1 MDFFNRIVAAFLAFF
16 AMISSFFGGGTAKNT
31 FAKVVG
37 NEDVKKIFADY
48 AYPED
53 AVKNLGV
60 DYNHKPNLKGLTK
73 KTEKDKDLGI
83 TYTVYY
89 DKNGKKVYS
98 FPNDWS
104 EDSFDYY
111 TKAKDG
117 SALTVTYYRDDNG
130 NNRGYVAENAA
141 CYVSASKEDDGSMG
155 YYVDQFDKKDKMIH
169 VFCYNKG
176 SKWYIEKAG
185 YFTDKA
191 YMEYTAWDGLDGK
204 REEFFETL
212 YLKKDSVKTTDV
224 SAFYGVVPFIFRM
237 GKHDLSY
244 TEKEGKREWYMTFG
258 IIVQFETMEAAE
270 EFANKYGTDKPDY
283 NDLDGETP
291 EVIIKDVTL
300 KFSDKFKNFASFA
313 TTEVNDDYSL
323 TINLDDKYEITG
335 FNVGYI
341 QFY

>member
-16 AMISSFFGGGTAKNT
+16 AMISSFFGGGAGNKNT
-31 FAKVVG
+31 FAKVIG

-48 AYPED
+48 AYPD
-53 AVKNLGV
+53 DVVKGLGI
-60 DYNHKPNLKGLTK
+60 DFNHKPDLKGLTK
-73 KTEKDKDLGI
+73 KTEKADDI

-89 DKNGKKVYS
+89 DKNGKKIYAFS
-98 FPNDWS
+98 DDWS
-104 EDSFDYY
+104 ENTFDYY

-117 SALTVTYYRDDNG
+117 SALTVTYYRDDKDKNT
-130 NNRGYVAENAA
+130 GYRAESAA

-191 YMEYTAWDGLDGK
+191 YMEYTAWDGLNGK
-204 REEFFETL
+204 REEFFDTL

-224 SAFYGVVPFIFRM
+224 SALYEEIPFIFCM
-237 GKHDLSY
+237 GKHILSY
-244 TEKEGKREWYMTFG
+244 TENAGKREWYMTFG

-270 EFANKYGTDKPDY
+270 AFAEKYGTDKPYY

-291 EVIIKDVTL
+291 EITIKDVTL
-300 KFSDKFKNFASFA
+300 KFSDKFKNFADFA
-313 TTEVNDDYSL
+313 KREVNDYYSL
-323 TINLDDKYEITG
+323 SINLDDKYEITG
-335 FNVGYI
+335 FNIGSI